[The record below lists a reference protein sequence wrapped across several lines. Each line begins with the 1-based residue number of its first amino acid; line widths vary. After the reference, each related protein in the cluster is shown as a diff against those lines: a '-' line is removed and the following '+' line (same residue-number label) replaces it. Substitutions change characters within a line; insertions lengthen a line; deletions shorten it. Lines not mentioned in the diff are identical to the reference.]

1 MADGCHAKSGCKGT
15 KKKQQTSRMGEE
27 NNCPRRFFFNRRKL
41 FMIHLCFIHAHS
53 CYAVGNKSICL
64 RRDANGR

>member
-27 NNCPRRFFFNRRKL
+27 NNCPRRFF
-41 FMIHLCFIHAHS
+41 S
-53 CYAVGNKSICL
+53 TVEYYS
-64 RRDANGR
+64 

>member
-27 NNCPRRFFFNRRKL
+27 IVAPRRFFAFGHAQLHPFAFRAVAKDGTAIFRK
-41 FMIHLCFIHAHS
+41 
-53 CYAVGNKSICL
+53 
-64 RRDANGR
+64 R